1 MIASFGQQ
9 IKWILTLLK
18 WLSFESNC
26 KHWRRK
32 VLDSSLLSAQQIQ
45 QNGQFAPLAQSANV
59 LLCSFDCSQILGTL
73 EPEPSGQSFR
83 LNRSHPKAQV
93 YQMLMSKSR
102 ARLHP
107 STWTKRRK
115 RCCLSWRG
123 PGRWKNSFYYVKFAQ
138 LYARVCF
145 DFATYHIWKTDPF
158 FKLWILRILN
168 AHVACWPLYGQS
180 GQDGSKCPA
189 GGEFCFSITNFRKQ
203 SRNWGRN
210 LQINS
215 RVLTHQ

>member
-1 MIASFGQQ
+1 MTASFGQQ

-32 VLDSSLLSAQQIQ
+32 VSDSSLLSAQQIQ
-45 QNGQFAPLAQSANV
+45 QHGQFAPLAQSANV

-93 YQMLMSKSR
+93 YQMLMSKSQ

-107 STWTKRRK
+107 SRWTKKRK
-115 RCCLSWRG
+115 ACCSSSRG
-123 PGRWKNSFYYVKFAQ
+123 PGLMKNLFIIKFAQ
-138 LYARVCF
+138 LCGRVCV

-168 AHVACWPLYGQS
+168 AHVACWAALWTVRTGRFEMP
-180 GQDGSKCPA
+180 
-189 GGEFCFSITNFRKQ
+189 
-203 SRNWGRN
+203 SRRICTFFL
-210 LQINS
+210 LQILEKPSDNLG
-215 RVLTHQ
+215 RKLNFKIN